1 MKAIIVDD
9 EPKAIDL
16 LRSYLSHFRA
26 VELAATFRN
35 GLKAFEY
42 LNSHAIDLIFLD
54 IDMPHISGIS
64 LAKMIDK
71 KINIIFTTAYSDYAV
86 ESYEVS
92 AVDYLLKPVSLER
105 FMQAMGKVLNQQD
118 SELRQSEIIWIK
130 SGGKKYKLLID
141 EILYLYKEGNYLT
154 YFTHDTKVIARETIG
169 EALHKLPSYFCQSHK
184 SYIINLRQVTALEK
198 ERIFIDKVTIPIGST
213 HREMIRDNLKNFF
226 E

>member
-1 MKAIIVDD
+1 MKTIIVDD

-16 LRSYLSHFRA
+16 IRSYLSHFRA

-42 LNSHAIDLIFLD
+42 LNSHPVDLIFLD
-54 IDMPHISGIS
+54 IDMPHISGITLS
-64 LAKMIDK
+64 KMIDK
-71 KINIIFTTAYSDYAV
+71 KIKIIFTTAYSDYAV

-118 SELRQSEIIWIK
+118 SDPRQSEIIWIK
-130 SGGKKYKLLID
+130 SGGKKHKILID

-154 YFTHDTKVIARETIG
+154 YFTMNNKVIARESIG
-169 EALHKLPSYFCQSHK
+169 EALDKLPPYFCQNHK
-184 SYIINLRQVTALEK
+184 SFIVNVHEISAMEK
-198 ERIFIDKVTIPIGST
+198 DRIFIDAVTIPIGSSFQEKVT
-213 HREMIRDNLKNFF
+213 ETIEKFSK
-226 E
+226 